1 MNQNQTETNGRI
13 EFLFSY
19 LCHNVYHNLGL
30 SKQQPI
36 AFLMKTS
43 AFVPSVDMREH
54 VLFHKGVY
62 ELEIGSHL
70 AMLNLMNTQP
80 RLLFQS
86 LVLSLVANV
95 SKH

>member
-1 MNQNQTETNGRI
+1 MVNVCILYISGMAAWSSGEGLFRNMNQNQTETNGRI

-62 ELEIGSHL
+62 ELEIG
-70 AMLNLMNTQP
+70 
-80 RLLFQS
+80 
-86 LVLSLVANV
+86 
-95 SKH
+95 